1 MERISKDKVM
11 TLAKQLMLR
20 LSDEEAENI
29 VAEFDTLLKQMKLL
43 DQIDT
48 DGVSEMIY
56 PFEEPTDFFRE
67 DIVDHVL
74 SVEDALYNAP
84 VEEQGYFVI
93 PKVVKD

>member
-1 MERISKDKVM
+1 MESISKEKVM

-29 VAEFDTLLKQMKLL
+29 VAEFDTLLKQLNLL

-48 DGVSEMIY
+48 TDVAEMVY
-56 PFEEPTDFFRE
+56 PFEHPTDFFRE
-67 DIVDHVL
+67 DTVDHVL
-74 SVEDALYNAP
+74 TVEDALYNAP

>member
-1 MERISKDKVM
+1 MERISKNKVLS
-11 TLAKQLMLR
+11 LAKGLMLR

-29 VAEFDTLLKQMKLL
+29 VAEFDTLLKQLDLL

-48 DGVSEMIY
+48 TDVQEMIY

-74 SVEDALYNAP
+74 PIEDVLYNAP
-84 VEEQGYFVI
+84 VEEEGYFVI

>member
-1 MERISKDKVM
+1 MERITKKEVFK
-11 TLAKQLMLR
+11 LAEQLMLR

-29 VAEFDTLLKQMKLL
+29 IAEFDTLLKQLDLL
-43 DQIDT
+43 NQIDT
-48 DGVSEMIY
+48 SNVSEMIY
-56 PFEEPTDFFRE
+56 PFEEPTSFFRE

-74 SVEDALYNAP
+74 PIEDALYNAP

>member
-1 MERISKDKVM
+1 MERISKKKVFK
-11 TLAKQLMLR
+11 LAEQLMLR
-20 LSDEEAENI
+20 LSEEEADNI
-29 VAEFDTLLKQMKLL
+29 VAEFDTLLKQLDLL

-48 DGVSEMIY
+48 THIKEMIF
-56 PFEEPTDFFRE
+56 PFEEPTSFFRE

-74 SVEDALYNAP
+74 PIEEVLYNAP

>member
-1 MERISKDKVM
+1 MERISKKQVYK
-11 TLAKQLMLR
+11 LAQQLMLR
-20 LSDEEAENI
+20 LSEEEADNI
-29 VAEFDTLLKQMKLL
+29 IAEFDTLLKQLDLL

-48 DGVSEMIY
+48 SNVDEMIY

-74 SVEDALYNAP
+74 PIEEVLYNAP
-84 VEEQGYFVI
+84 VEEEGYFVI

>member
-1 MERISKDKVM
+1 MERISKKKVFK
-11 TLAKQLMLR
+11 LAEQVMLK
-20 LSDEEAENI
+20 LSEEEADNI
-29 VAEFDTLLKQMKLL
+29 VAEFDTLLKQLDLL

-48 DGVSEMIY
+48 THVTEMIF

-84 VEEQGYFVI
+84 IEEQGYFVI

>member
-1 MERISKDKVM
+1 MERISKKKVFK
-11 TLAKQLMLR
+11 LAQQVMLR
-20 LSDEEAENI
+20 LTDEEADNI
-29 VAEFDTLLKQMKLL
+29 VAEFDTLLKQLDLL

-48 DGVSEMIY
+48 THVKEMIF

-84 VEEQGYFVI
+84 IEEQGYFVI